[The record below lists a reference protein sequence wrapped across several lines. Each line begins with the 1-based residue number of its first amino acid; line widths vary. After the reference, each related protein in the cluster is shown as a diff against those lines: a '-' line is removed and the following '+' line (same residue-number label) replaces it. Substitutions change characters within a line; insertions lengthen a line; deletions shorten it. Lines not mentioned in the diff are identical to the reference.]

1 MSIPITNLVMFPV
14 LYALIPIPQLTNI
27 STKLNTMKPINNLL
41 FKLNLL
47 QTTNKLENNTD
58 M

>member
-27 STKLNTMKPINNLL
+27 STKLNTMKPVNNLL

>member
-27 STKLNTMKPINNLL
+27 STKLNTMKPVNNLL
-41 FKLNLL
+41 FKRNLL